1 MPALRSEEREQ
12 LDRVVDIVQDTLGSV
27 VAGAYLFGSATLG
40 GLRPESDLDVLV
52 VAWRPTTLNEKERL
66 VERLLA
72 ISGRPAP
79 EGRWRRVEV
88 TIVAE
93 PEIRPWRYPPRMD
106 FQYGDWLRSA
116 FERGDPAAWTPGENP
131 DLASLL
137 TMTLLADA
145 PLLGPAPAGLLD
157 PVPHGDLLEAMV
169 GHLDELVAGLEGD
182 EANVIL
188 TLARVWT
195 TVVTGEIHSKDA
207 AADWVL
213 ERLPEEQRPVLV
225 RARGIYLGEEDE
237 GWDGLEP
244 QVQSHVD
251 YVTGA
256 IRRAAPAGS

>member
-1 MPALRSEEREQ
+1 VLENDDRAQ
-12 LDRVVDIVQDTLGSV
+12 LDRLIAIVQDVLGPV

-40 GLRPESDLDVLV
+40 GLRPASDLDVLV
-52 VAWRPTTLNEKERL
+52 VSARPTTRDERERL
-66 VERLLA
+66 VERLCA
-72 ISGRPAP
+72 ISGRLVP

-93 PEIRPWRYPPRMD
+93 REIRPWRYPPRMD

-116 FERGDPAAWTPGENP
+116 FERGD
-131 DLASLL
+131 LL
-137 TMTLLADA
+137 
-145 PLLGPAPAGLLD
+145 
-157 PVPHGDLLEAMV
+157 VAMV
-169 GHLDELVAGLEGD
+169 GHLDELAAELDGD

-188 TLARVWT
+188 TLARVWA

-237 GWDGLEP
+237 GSDGLEP

>member
-1 MPALRSEEREQ
+1 VLENDDRAQ
-12 LDRVVDIVQDTLGSV
+12 LDRLIAIVQDVLGPV

-40 GLRPESDLDVLV
+40 GLRPASDLDVLV
-52 VAWRPTTLNEKERL
+52 VSARPTTRDERERL
-66 VERLLA
+66 VERLCA
-72 ISGRPAP
+72 ISGRLVP

-93 PEIRPWRYPPRMD
+93 REIRPWRYPPRMD

-145 PLLGPAPAGLLD
+145 PLFGPPPAELLD
-157 PVPHGDLLEAMV
+157 PVPRGDLLEAMV
-169 GHLDELVAGLEGD
+169 GHLDELAAELDGD

-188 TLARVWT
+188 TLARVWA